1 MKNNNYI
8 CDMPYLR
15 NSIEYD
21 HDFTRCFLFYFIF
34 FLIFFFFGLL
44 GGWGGGKG
52 QKMVQDDKTICLL
65 QLIS

>member
-8 CDMPYLR
+8 CHMLYLR

-21 HDFTRCFLFYFIF
+21 HDFSRCFLLFI
-34 FLIFFFFGLL
+34 FFGLL
-44 GGWGGGKG
+44 GGWGEGGKG